1 MYVSPEDGDLG
12 QYGLEKTVR
21 HLWFVMNSLLYGK
34 SQVFSAR

>member
-21 HLWFVMNSLLYGK
+21 HLWYVMNGK